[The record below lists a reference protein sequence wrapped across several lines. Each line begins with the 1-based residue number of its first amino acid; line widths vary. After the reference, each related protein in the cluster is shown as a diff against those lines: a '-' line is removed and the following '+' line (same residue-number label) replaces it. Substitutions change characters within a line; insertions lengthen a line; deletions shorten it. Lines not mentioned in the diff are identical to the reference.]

1 MGFFSF
7 SRSKKRYSKHYGGH
21 HYKREGLMD
30 KLGRMLRSH
39 SYSSRHKR
47 RYGHSFS
54 SYSGRHYSRPYGYKR
69 RYHKSSW
76 S

>member
-30 KLGRMLRSH
+30 KLGRMLRS
-39 SYSSRHKR
+39 
-47 RYGHSFS
+47 
-54 SYSGRHYSRPYGYKR
+54 RPYGYKR